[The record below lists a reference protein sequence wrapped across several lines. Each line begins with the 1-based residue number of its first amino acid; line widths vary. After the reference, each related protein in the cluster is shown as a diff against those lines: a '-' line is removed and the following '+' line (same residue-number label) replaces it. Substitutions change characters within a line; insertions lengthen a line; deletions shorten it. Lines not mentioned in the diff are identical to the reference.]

1 LYGKKFRAAWP
12 QGRAVRPPTRYV
24 PRVHSMARSGCGR
37 AARRRGRCSLVAP
50 HRWIAQLAARI
61 FSKETGAC
69 MTNRCVFANAITHRT
84 WTLYPLDLTYGN
96 ISAGATP
103 DGNLDA
109 RTMHD
114 GDALSPVTCLVCL
127 HRLMESFRDNLNF
140 S

>member
-1 LYGKKFRAAWP
+1 MCIRQCDYAPNVDALP
-12 QGRAVRPPTRYV
+12 
-24 PRVHSMARSGCGR
+24 AR
-37 AARRRGRCSLVAP
+37 L
-50 HRWIAQLAARI
+50 
-61 FSKETGAC
+61 E
-69 MTNRCVFANAITHRT
+69 
-84 WTLYPLDLTYGN
+84 TYGN

-127 HRLMESFRDNLNF
+127 HRLMKSFRDNLIF